1 MIGTVQKSTWI
12 YLFFSIL
19 LVLLPFIKDERW
31 FLFLMIQIFIFAI
44 FSMSYDL
51 LLGYTGIVSFGH
63 AMFFGIGAY
72 SVAITIDRLEPTFMS
87 VLIGMVI
94 AVIVGGIIALIAG
107 ILTLRLKSHYY
118 AMLTLA
124 LANLFLVLAEKWRS
138 VTKGNDGFTF
148 RLPPFPEPLQEHRN
162 IVIYMFCLMSMV
174 LIFFGLR
181 RLTQSPLGKVL
192 VAIRENDQR
201 VESLGY
207 RVMPYKVLISVISGV
222 VASFAGVLYAF
233 SLRFVDTS
241 VFSVNVTLDALLI
254 TIIGGVG
261 TLVGPIIGAGIIE
274 FAHHYLSGLSDV
286 HWIFQRWIILF
297 GIVYILAV
305 IFFPNGIAG
314 TFQKFITSRKV
325 KKQQTDQS
333 KNIATEKG

>member
-1 MIGTVQKSTWI
+1 MIRHVEKSTWV
-12 YLFFSIL
+12 YLLFAL
-19 LVLLPFIKDERW
+19 LLACIPFIKDERW
-31 FLFLMIQIFIFAI
+31 FLFLMMQVFIFGI
-44 FSMSYDL
+44 FAMSYDL

-63 AMFFGIGAY
+63 AMFFGAGAY
-72 SVAITIDRLEPTFMS
+72 SIGITIDQLEPSFMS
-87 VLIGMVI
+87 VFIGILV
-94 AVIVGGIIALIAG
+94 AAIVGGFIAFIAG

-124 LANLFLVLAEKWRS
+124 LANLFLFIAERWRS

-148 RLPPFPEPLQEHRN
+148 KLPEFPGPLQEHRN
-162 IVIYMFCLMSMV
+162 LIIYMFCLVSMV

-181 RLTQSPLGKVL
+181 RLTQSPLGKIL

-207 RVMPYKVLISVISGV
+207 RVMPYKVIISVISGV
-222 VASFAGVLYAF
+222 VASFAGVLYAI

-241 VFSVNVTLDALLI
+241 VFAIDVTLDALLM

-274 FAHHYLSGLSDV
+274 FAHHYLSELSGV

-305 IFFPNGIAG
+305 IFFPNGIVG
-314 TFQKFITSRKV
+314 SIQKQRAKRIAK
-325 KKQQTDQS
+325 KKQMKES
-333 KNIATEKG
+333 KKLAG